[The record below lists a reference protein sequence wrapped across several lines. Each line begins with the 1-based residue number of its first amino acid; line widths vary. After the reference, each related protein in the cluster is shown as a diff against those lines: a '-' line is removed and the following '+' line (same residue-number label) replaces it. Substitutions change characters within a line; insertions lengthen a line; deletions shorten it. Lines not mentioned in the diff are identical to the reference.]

1 MAFQGDIDD
10 PIAHAAGSFMLTGL
24 ETGREL
30 GMKLADGFPAA
41 RQSGDL
47 QPLMEAVPYFRWL
60 GLKAERQ
67 GAELITILPFQ
78 QMLIGNP
85 MLPALHGGVTG
96 ALLECAATISLI
108 GAMDEPKLPRIINIT
123 VEYLRPGWPED
134 CFATGI
140 VTKQGRRVANVR
152 AMAWQGDR
160 KRLFAAA
167 SAHFMVN

>member
-1 MAFQGDIDD
+1 M
-10 PIAHAAGSFMLTGL
+10 
-24 ETGREL
+24 
-30 GMKLADGFPAA
+30 
-41 RQSGDL
+41 
-47 QPLMEAVPYFRWL
+47 
-60 GLKAERQ
+60 GLKAECQ
-67 GAELITILPFQ
+67 GAALITILPFQ
-78 QMLIGNP
+78 QMLIGNAI
-85 MLPALHGGVTG
+85 LPGLHGGVTG

-123 VEYLRPGWPED
+123 VEYLRPGRAED

-152 AMAWQGDR
+152 AMAWQRGR

>member
-1 MAFQGDIDD
+1 
-10 PIAHAAGSFMLTGL
+10 
-24 ETGREL
+24 
-30 GMKLADGFPAA
+30 MKLAGGIAAA

-47 QPLMEAVPYFRWL
+47 QPLMAAVPYFRWL
-60 GLKAERQ
+60 GLKAERR
-67 GAELITILPFQ
+67 GAELITILPFKE
-78 QMLIGNP
+78 MLIGNP

-108 GAMDEPKLPRIINIT
+108 GAMDEAKLPRIINIT
-123 VEYLRPGWPED
+123 VEYLRPGRAED

-160 KRLFAAA
+160 NRLFAAA
-167 SAHFMVN
+167 SAHFMMI